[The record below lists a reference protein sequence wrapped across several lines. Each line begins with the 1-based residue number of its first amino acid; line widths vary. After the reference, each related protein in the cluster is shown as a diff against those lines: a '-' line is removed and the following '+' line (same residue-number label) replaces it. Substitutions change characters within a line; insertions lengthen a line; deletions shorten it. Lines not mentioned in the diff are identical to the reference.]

1 MCYRL
6 DSLISIQLPQMKDKS
21 IHPPMK
27 VPIPRAGNPALTE
40 RAYIPEDV
48 TLISRP
54 APTPTLPISEHGG
67 ELFIVSSAFSCG
79 SSNLSPPPNVN
90 ITIHSLL
97 QPPLLTL
104 LVRPLHR
111 QSLCHHPFLWSHLC
125 YLMTPC
131 HLHLG
136 VMYRMLHHVGPNL

>member
-1 MCYRL
+1 
-6 DSLISIQLPQMKDKS
+6 MKDKS

-67 ELFIVSSAFSCG
+67 ELFIVSSAFSAHA
-79 SSNLSPPPNVN
+79 SSPTPAPTVSLPSSVSLESSLLSDDSLPPPSGGNVSDAPPRWAESLIG
-90 ITIHSLL
+90 ITRHC
-97 QPPLLTL
+97 
-104 LVRPLHR
+104 R
-111 QSLCHHPFLWSHLC
+111 
-125 YLMTPC
+125 
-131 HLHLG
+131 
-136 VMYRMLHHVGPNL
+136 GP